1 MRSSPT
7 LGTDAGRSQRLR
19 RALKVFREIDPQL
32 EEQSKRL
39 GVTCTKGC
47 ASCCYLLVGVV
58 FAEARAIAAHL
69 AADLSRTALLELR
82 AGLDAATPSL
92 VGIRNRDEYLL
103 RQQPCI
109 FLRPGEKP
117 WSGSCSI
124 YPVRPLACR
133 LHLVVSAPERC
144 APDAVRDVTF
154 VDTRFAHVHAS
165 VRLADAEDERD
176 TKYGP
181 MAPLLILALEEH
193 CEGKVPS
200 LLELES
206 WERKMER
213 WGLRAKLPS
222 AG

>member
-1 MRSSPT
+1 M
-7 LGTDAGRSQRLR
+7 SQHLR

-47 ASCCYLLVGVV
+47 AACCYLLVGVT
-58 FAEARAIAAHL
+58 FAEVRAIAAHL
-69 AADLSRTALLELR
+69 IGELSPAQLSALRDELT
-82 AGLDAATPSL
+82 AATPALVSL
-92 VGIRNRDEYLL
+92 RSRDEYLL
-103 RQQPCI
+103 RRQPCT
-109 FLRPGEKP
+109 FLRSGEEP
-117 WSGSCSI
+117 WSGACSI
-124 YPVRPLACR
+124 YAVRPLACR

-165 VRLADAEDERD
+165 VRLADVDDERD

-181 MAPLLILALEEH
+181 MAPFLVLAIEERLD
-193 CEGKVPS
+193 GKAPS
-200 LLELES
+200 LLDLES

-213 WGLRAKLPS
+213 WGRLAAVQTSGAR
-222 AG
+222 